1 MNEVVNDAIQERLE
15 KESKELEVMCCCG
28 EPSIEDRFEWAKRD
42 LARAE
47 RAAARLNGEVE
58 ALSRLYAQKTLD
70 YDLQQEHACDLRRE
84 NKKLNENAWKLKE
97 LLLDPENKIRM
108 SKDVAEKAFRLLP

>member
-1 MNEVVNDAIQERLE
+1 MNEVVNEAIQERLE
-15 KESKELEVMCCCG
+15 KESKELETRCSCR
-28 EPSIEDRFEWAKRD
+28 EPSVEQRLEWAQRD
-42 LARAE
+42 FE
-47 RAAARLNGEVE
+47 SVQRAASHLNTEVE

-70 YDLQQEHACDLRRE
+70 YDLQQEHVCDLRRE

-108 SKDVAEKAFRLLP
+108 SKEMADKIFKLLP